1 MAGKEQ
7 GRKKYQQKKNKTKTK
22 NKIESPTSVISKK
35 WQARQGVAHDLTNSI
50 KYPTQSRDIN
60 SKGNRNKK

>member
-7 GRKKYQQKKNKTKTK
+7 GRKKYQQQKKYKPKP
-22 NKIESPTSVISKK
+22 KIESPTLIISKK
-35 WQARQGVAHDLTNSI
+35 WQARQGVAHDFTNSI